1 MANEKAQIRRGVLH
15 NRRMLVSEVFSK
27 RNMVVISSAAQF
39 ISQKGARCVHC
50 FLPITRNKEVNT
62 WPLIALL
69 SKAKTQ
75 VVISATDFERQTM
88 SHFVY
93 TRDLLF
99 EDDQFGIPTPID
111 GTPANLDEIDL
122 VLIPMLAADKLGN
135 RIGYGKG
142 YYDRLLT
149 EMAPGVLKVG
159 LTLGP
164 LFDQFDFAE
173 AHDIRLDY
181 CITPQQTLK
190 CHE

>member
-15 NRRMLVSEVFSK
+15 NRRLLVSEVFSK
-27 RNMVVISSAAQF
+27 RNMEVTMAASEL
-39 ISQKGARCVHC
+39 ISQKGAHCVHS

-69 SKAKTQ
+69 SRAKTE
-75 VVISATDFERQTM
+75 VVVSATDFARQTM

-99 EDDQFGIPTPID
+99 EDDPFGIPTPIG
-111 GTPANLDEIDL
+111 GTPAHLDKIEL
-122 VLIPMLAADKLGN
+122 VLIPLLAADKQGN

-149 EMAPGVLKVG
+149 EMAPDVLKVG

-164 LFDQFDFAE
+164 LFDRFDFAE